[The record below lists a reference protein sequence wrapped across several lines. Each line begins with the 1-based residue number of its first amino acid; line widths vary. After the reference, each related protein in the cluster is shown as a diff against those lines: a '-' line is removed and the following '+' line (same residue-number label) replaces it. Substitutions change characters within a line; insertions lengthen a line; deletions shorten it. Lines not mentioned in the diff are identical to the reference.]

1 MIKRSNREVNP
12 NRQED
17 SNRRLE
23 IMNRYVTLLG
33 ILIAVIVVIFSV
45 ANVAEDMLFLL
56 LAGAVVLIGIG
67 SITGH

>member
-1 MIKRSNREVNP
+1 
-12 NRQED
+12 
-17 SNRRLE
+17 
-23 IMNRYVTLLG
+23 MNRYVTLLG